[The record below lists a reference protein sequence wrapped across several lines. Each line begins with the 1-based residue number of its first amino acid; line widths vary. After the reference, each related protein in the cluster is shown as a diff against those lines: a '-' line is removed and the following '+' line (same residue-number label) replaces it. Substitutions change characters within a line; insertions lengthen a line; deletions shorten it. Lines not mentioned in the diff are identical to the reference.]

1 MKINR
6 MKVGSYGKIKAFFD
20 LELDN
25 SIVIK
30 GFKLIEGK
38 DGLFVGN
45 PSQKNAQG
53 TYDQLTFVPK
63 DVGEILKKV
72 ALSYYATQEQ
82 PSNEMPF

>member
-6 MKVGSYGKIKAFFD
+6 MKVGSYGKIKAFSD

-25 SIVIK
+25 GIVIK

-53 TYDQLTFVPK
+53 TYDQMCFIPK
-63 DVGEILKKV
+63 DVNDNIKKI
-72 ALSYYATQEQ
+72 ALDHYA
-82 PSNEMPF
+82 NESQSAGDVPF

>member
-1 MKINR
+1 

-25 SIVIK
+25 GFVIK

-53 TYDQLTFVPK
+53 TYDQMCFIPK
-63 DVGEILKKV
+63 DVNDNIKKI
-72 ALSYYATQEQ
+72 ALDHYA
-82 PSNEMPF
+82 NESQSAGDVPF

>member
-6 MKVGSYGKIKAFFD
+6 MKTGNYGKIKAFFD

-53 TYDQLTFVPK
+53 TYDQMCFIPK
-63 DVGEILKKV
+63 DVNDNIKKI
-72 ALSYYATQEQ
+72 ALDYYA
-82 PSNEMPF
+82 NESQSAGNVPF